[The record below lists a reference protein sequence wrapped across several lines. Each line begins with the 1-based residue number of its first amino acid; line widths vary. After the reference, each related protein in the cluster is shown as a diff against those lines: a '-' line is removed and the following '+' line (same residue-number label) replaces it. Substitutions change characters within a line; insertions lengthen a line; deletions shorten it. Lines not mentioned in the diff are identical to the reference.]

1 MSLEKIRQIIADQI
15 GAEAEEITSPCDF
28 KEDLGID
35 SLDIFE
41 IIMELEEE
49 YSIEI
54 PTEDLEGIK
63 KVADLVDY
71 IDSRISSATDKGELY
86 E

>member
-1 MSLEKIRQIIADQI
+1 MSLEKIRQIIAGQI
-15 GAEAEEITSPCDF
+15 GAEAEEITISCDF

-63 KVADLVDY
+63 KVVNLVDY
-71 IDSRISSATDKGELY
+71 IDSRINEQ
-86 E
+86 